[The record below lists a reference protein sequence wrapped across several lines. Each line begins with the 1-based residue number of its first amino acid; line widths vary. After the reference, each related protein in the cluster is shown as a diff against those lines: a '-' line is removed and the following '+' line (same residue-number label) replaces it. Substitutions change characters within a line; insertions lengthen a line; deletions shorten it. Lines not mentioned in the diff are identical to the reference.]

1 MRFAVVNE
9 LHGINPVQRGRQIA
23 RIVRKE
29 EKLQVFHS
37 PLFERIEKSAKEKNN
52 E

>member
-1 MRFAVVNE
+1 MVMYPLS
-9 LHGINPVQRGRQIA
+9 LHSCHSCDSWSKKDCSK
-23 RIVRKE
+23 KE

-37 PLFERIEKSAKEKNN
+37 PLFERIEKSVKEKNN